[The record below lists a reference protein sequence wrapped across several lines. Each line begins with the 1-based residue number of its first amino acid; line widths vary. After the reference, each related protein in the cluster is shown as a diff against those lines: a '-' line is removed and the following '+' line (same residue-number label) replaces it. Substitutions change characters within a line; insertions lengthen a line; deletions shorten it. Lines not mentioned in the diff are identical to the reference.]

1 MEKIVELET
10 SKFED
15 CKKKPSSF
23 DQDSVKTGEC
33 FSEALVIVSYFQE
46 NLDEEVGFVLTRY
59 YNVIVL

>member
-33 FSEALVIVSYFQE
+33 FSEAAIHKC
-46 NLDEEVGFVLTRY
+46 
-59 YNVIVL
+59 